1 MVFFGFTCALVH
13 LVIEYARAPA
23 YLHPRDVA
31 RLWSTGGSCSDQATD
46 EHSGAYTDHCLGD
59 ASRISPRSICTVFT
73 TSFLDSMSKMALE
86 AMAYEDAVL
95 PRVPEPTEPL
105 AAAWSNLSRW

>member
-1 MVFFGFTCALVH
+1 VVFFGFTCALVH

-23 YLHPRDVA
+23 YLHPRETLVDWRVVF
-31 RLWSTGGSCSDQATD
+31 RPGYQATD

-95 PRVPEPTEPL
+95 PRVPEPSEPL

>member
-1 MVFFGFTCALVH
+1 M
-13 LVIEYARAPA
+13 
-23 YLHPRDVA
+23 

-46 EHSGAYTDHCLGD
+46 ENSGAYTDHCLGN

-95 PRVPEPTEPL
+95 PRVPEPSEPL
-105 AAAWSNLSRW
+105 AAAWSNLSTGGRELMRLAARPGGALS